1 MRRALIAAGL
11 SVVLLGAAASSASAV
26 TFSPTSS
33 PSFGNQPRY
42 TISPPQTLTLTKEAQ
57 YSAEYIDVG
66 ATINRFLDSFII
78 TSDCPVGY
86 LTATH
91 PSCTVTAR
99 FTPYGP
105 GTVTALITTGG
116 ESGSTLKPTATFTGT
131 GTKPCV
137 KKKQNKRLLQYKKHC
152 KGFPRYIAPNA

>member
-11 SVVLLGAAASSASAV
+11 SVVLAGALASSASAV
-26 TFSPTSS
+26 TFSPTNAIN
-33 PSFGNQPRY
+33 FGPQPRY
-42 TISPPQTLTLTKEAQ
+42 TISPPRTLTLTKEAQ
-57 YSAEYIDVG
+57 YSSEYVEIGVTLDH
-66 ATINRFLDSFII
+66 FLDSYTV
-78 TSDCPVGY
+78 TSDCVPGY

-105 GTVTALITTGG
+105 GTVTALITTAG
-116 ESGSTLKPTATFTGT
+116 EFGSPSKPSATFTGT

-137 KKKQNKRLLQYKKHC
+137 KKKQNKKLLQYKKKC
-152 KGFPRYIAPNA
+152 KGFHRYIAQH

>member
-11 SVVLLGAAASSASAV
+11 SVVLLGALTGSASAV
-26 TFSPTSS
+26 TFTPTNAVD
-33 PSFGNQPRY
+33 FGHQPRY

-57 YSAEYIDVG
+57 FSAEYVEIGVTLD
-66 ATINRFLDSFII
+66 RFLDSYTV
-78 TSDCPVGY
+78 TSNCPVY

-91 PSCTVTAR
+91 PSCTVTAQ

-116 ESGSTLKPTATFTGT
+116 DTPSTVKPTATFTGT

-137 KKKQNKRLLQYKKHC
+137 KKKQNKKLLQYKKIC
-152 KGFPRYIAPNA
+152 KGFHRYIAQH